1 MIEQCLI
8 LKEEPIKKETESQSA
23 FVEYSLPFAHF
34 HAGRRREKKKSFLLF
49 EMIVRHVAQHIRQR
63 QRFRL
68 WSQAR
73 SLITL
78 PWAPSP
84 ALSRL
89 QSVSEDSFAALGKA
103 AAQEALTYD
112 AGPAAHAEC
121 LKARQQL
128 EFIVQSYTSSDMS
141 IKIFGGVGVLGLVEP
156 EGDVDFVGVADVEP
170 SADEAANIVSELSRE
185 LRRLGLK
192 ASCVPRARIPIV
204 RVERASREVTGTPVG
219 TAGLSAFFQFSRTM
233 ESREQEAFCRW
244 LATYFSC
251 SSVEWSSM
259 GNTATASFPDTD
271 SLIKA
276 ISEASKF
283 DDASIPLRQPVNV
296 RLGPEL
302 YRFPFDLCLSTLGLQ
317 NSKLLGRALE
327 QYPFAPHMLLLL
339 KRWAKACGVV
349 STVDGLLASYAITNM
364 LTHFLVSL
372 GVVPNVSS
380 FTPLVPE
387 EPRLVSHN
395 LQYRPLAQ
403 PQTREEMATLG
414 QLLAAY
420 FVYYSEVFKYE
431 EDVVCPSNPT
441 VKKTALKWVSPP
453 EIGYASPPFY
463 HFAIKDP
470 YGVENIARNL
480 DLRRTTFVRKAHL
493 EAAGVVEVALESGAP
508 IETFTK
514 LLHKDR
520 KLAARGP
527 SPSVAAVS
535 MNTDVPL
542 SPEQESWRMWKQQAA
557 YRRHD
562 RQAKFGSVAVATSE
576 RTKKAQ
582 DMAQSVLQ
590 WMRRASPAVPS
601 QEATPE
607 PQSADSQNQNKG
619 T

>member
-1 MIEQCLI
+1 MLPSLLYTLFVLGTISVVVELMYLISHLSLYRPPFGIVDPVLGYVLFAASTECGLTLMYFIPHPIFSHMWNFSLRGVVASPATMIEQCLI
-8 LKEEPIKKETESQSA
+8 LKEEPTKKRLKVKVRLWNTRFPSPIFMQEE
-23 FVEYSLPFAHF
+23 
-34 HAGRRREKKKSFLLF
+34 GEKKKSLLLF

-89 QSVSEDSFAALGKA
+89 QGVSEDSFAALGKA
-103 AAQEALTYD
+103 AAQEALMYD

-128 EFIVQSYTSSDMS
+128 EFIVQSSTSSDMS

-276 ISEASKF
+276 ISETSKF

-327 QYPFAPHMLLLL
+327 QYPFARHMLLLL

-441 VKKTALKWVSPP
+441 VKKNSVEMGIPSRNRVC
-453 EIGYASPPFY
+453 
-463 HFAIKDP
+463 FATLLP
-470 YGVENIARNL
+470 LRN
-480 DLRRTTFVRKAHL
+480 
-493 EAAGVVEVALESGAP
+493 
-508 IETFTK
+508 
-514 LLHKDR
+514 
-520 KLAARGP
+520 
-527 SPSVAAVS
+527 
-535 MNTDVPL
+535 
-542 SPEQESWRMWKQQAA
+542 
-557 YRRHD
+557 
-562 RQAKFGSVAVATSE
+562 
-576 RTKKAQ
+576 
-582 DMAQSVLQ
+582 
-590 WMRRASPAVPS
+590 
-601 QEATPE
+601 
-607 PQSADSQNQNKG
+607 
-619 T
+619 